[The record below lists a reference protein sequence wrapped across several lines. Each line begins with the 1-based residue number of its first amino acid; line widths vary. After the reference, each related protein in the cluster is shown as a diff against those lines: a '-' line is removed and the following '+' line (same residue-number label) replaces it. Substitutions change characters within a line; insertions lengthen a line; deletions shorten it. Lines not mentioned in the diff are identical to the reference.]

1 MQWRNRLED
10 DSFDNNSETFS
21 DYFYRLNEEARR
33 REQLEDAR
41 RREQL
46 ENDRRR
52 EQLEND
58 RRQEQLRQQQ
68 PQVPQQSQQPQRPQ
82 QPQEDYQEMIE
93 QPQPRIINLLDLYV
107 FPYADDQV

>member
-1 MQWRNRLED
+1 MQWRIRLDD
-10 DSFDNNSETFS
+10 DSFDNMSETFS

-41 RREQL
+41 RR
-46 ENDRRR
+46 
-52 EQLEND
+52 
-58 RRQEQLRQQQ
+58 EQLRQQQ

-107 FPYADDQV
+107 FP

>member
-1 MQWRNRLED
+1 MQWRIRYQDD

-46 ENDRRR
+46 EDARRR

-58 RRQEQLRQQQ
+58 RRQEQLRQQH
-68 PQVPQQSQQPQRPQ
+68 
-82 QPQEDYQEMIE
+82 PQEHYQEMIE

-107 FPYADDQV
+107 FP

>member
-1 MQWRNRLED
+1 MQWRIRYQDD
-10 DSFDNNSETFS
+10 DSFANNSETFS

-33 REQLEDAR
+33 RELLEDAR
-41 RREQL
+41 RQ
-46 ENDRRR
+46 

-107 FPYADDQV
+107 FP

>member
-1 MQWRNRLED
+1 MQWRIRQMND
-10 DSFDNNSETFS
+10 DPWDNMSETFS
-21 DYFYRLNEEARR
+21 DYFYRIGEDLRR
-33 REQLEDAR
+33 QEN
-41 RREQL
+41 L
-46 ENDRRR
+46 ENA
-52 EQLEND
+52 